1 MSTRAMMVNTAGA
14 RLCQASTIA
23 IRYSC
28 VRQQGFV
35 DSKAKVSYKTPEYQ
49 IIDYKIQQYRL
60 FKQLSLG
67 YALKLSGKWMLDQ
80 LKLIEG
86 GEFGQIK
93 TTEGLKEIANTS
105 AGLKSMCTMLVTA
118 GVEDLRKCCG
128 GNGYLLNSGIAS
140 LSLDYL
146 WQVTAEGDVMILGLM
161 TSKYLMNCIGH
172 VLGGDK
178 LKGIMEYLNEA
189 KGFNPSKNHPSLVKS
204 NNELR
209 NNNLL
214 LDLFKY
220 RSLFLNLQVAGDIQR
235 VMKTK
240 KINKEAAFNLYANDL
255 LKATYAHGFYILSN
269 NFMNKI
275 NECTDQKL
283 KAVLTR
289 LFHLYSWSNF
299 LDDNWGQIIEPSQY
313 VFIKEAVNEVMEEI
327 RPDAIALTDAFDYP
341 DSLLKSTI
349 GGYEGNVYESLFDA
363 AQNSSLNQQEVFDG
377 YNEFL
382 KPVLNQE
389 LLKHGNKPIKK

>member
-1 MSTRAMMVNTAGA
+1 
-14 RLCQASTIA
+14 
-23 IRYSC
+23 
-28 VRQQGFV
+28 
-35 DSKAKVSYKTPEYQ
+35 
-49 IIDYKIQQYRL
+49 
-60 FKQLSLG
+60 
-67 YALKLSGKWMLDQ
+67 
-80 LKLIEG
+80 
-86 GEFGQIK
+86 
-93 TTEGLKEIANTS
+93 
-105 AGLKSMCTMLVTA
+105 MLVTA